1 MQGRRDSGPE
11 GYSKGG
17 TACRQEGCRTAE
29 MLDRSVTGKVGCRK
43 GGVPGSIGQKLVQV
57 MTTGRVYTVHTHV
70 VIAQDGSLYSTMY
83 YEFMYINCCVHFV
96 KKN

>member
-1 MQGRRDSGPE
+1 MQAGGMPNSRDAGPKCYRKGGMQERRDSGPE

-17 TACRQEGCRTAE
+17 TGCRQEGCRTAE

-57 MTTGRVYTVHTHV
+57 MTTGRVY
-70 VIAQDGSLYSTMY
+70 I
-83 YEFMYINCCVHFV
+83 FF
-96 KKN
+96 